1 MVFRDAF
8 PEPAEL
14 GGARIPAAKPRPDG
28 KNVCCAEACGS
39 HIAKRRNACLSDFAP
54 SLAMPTLLRSIRTTA
69 GFLENCPV
77 EFSPGLNCVIGARGT
92 CKSTLLESIRFA
104 FDADQRQVERLTQ
117 RDAKQEGT
125 AGLISAT
132 LGAGSVRCDLEA
144 ESATGCTQHV
154 IERELGSAPRLFQDG
169 VREHT
174 ARDILDS
181 IEIFSQGDLQRI
193 AEDGNDALRL
203 ALIDKPNASRV
214 SMLDTQRR
222 EYAQDLKRIGPDLRT
237 LRAQIATYR
246 RELLPLATLQEQFR
260 QARASAPALSPEL
273 EAERLRFE
281 RRRVVLE
288 QVAALDTARRDAATL
303 LQQMDG
309 KATRAA
315 EAHGVLSAESPV
327 DVTDAIEHADA
338 VLRVLRQALDLREQ
352 LEGLDATDVR
362 MRLERR
368 FEEENARFY
377 SLRQE
382 QQAINESLKQQQ
394 HLARQIEELERK
406 ARELDTLHTQERE
419 LLGKRAAARAAIA
432 HIDDELY
439 DLRVSEIDA
448 INQEHGHTV
457 HLSLRAGS
465 GARGYVQRLS
475 QLLTGSR
482 IRAQDEVAVA
492 LAETFTPATL
502 VDIVES
508 GSGQSLSDALDRDI
522 GQMNRVVAHLGDH
535 ADLYSI
541 ESEPPS
547 VQLEIT
553 LFDNGQPKRVE
564 TLSKGQ
570 RATALLPLILR
581 PLPYPLLFDQPEDDL
596 DNNFIFRSLI
606 KTIQNLKTKR
616 QLIFVTHNANIPVL
630 GTADRVIVMRMSSPT
645 RADSARVGTVDER
658 KQDILDLL
666 EGGADAFKMR
676 EQSYH
681 ELLST
686 VTRSGTPSVPP
697 SEAILPGAPS
707 APPPARAS

>member
-1 MVFRDAF
+1 
-8 PEPAEL
+8 
-14 GGARIPAAKPRPDG
+14 
-28 KNVCCAEACGS
+28 
-39 HIAKRRNACLSDFAP
+39 
-54 SLAMPTLLRSIRTTA
+54 MPTLLRSIRATA

-77 EFSPGLNCVIGARGT
+77 EFAPGLNCIIGARGT
-92 CKSTLLESIRFA
+92 CKSTLIESIRFA
-104 FDADQRQVERLTQ
+104 FDADPRQVERLTQ
-117 RDAKQEGT
+117 REVRQEGT
-125 AGLISAT
+125 VGLISAT
-132 LGAGSVRCDLEA
+132 LGAGSLRCELEA
-144 ESATGCTQHV
+144 ESGAGTTQHV
-154 IERELGSAPRLFQDG
+154 IEREVGGAPRLFQDG

-193 AEDGNDALRL
+193 ADDGNDELRL

-214 SMLDTQRR
+214 AVLDRQRQAH
-222 EYAQDLKRIGPDLRT
+222 AQELKRIGPDLRT

-246 RELLPLATLQEQFR
+246 QELQPLATLQEQFR
-260 QARASAPALSPEL
+260 QAQASAPALPPEL
-273 EAERLRFE
+273 EAERVRFE
-281 RRRVVLE
+281 RRRVALE
-288 QVAALDTARRDAATL
+288 QVAALDTARRDASTL
-303 LQQMDG
+303 LQQLDG
-309 KATRAA
+309 NATRAA
-315 EAHGVLSAESPV
+315 EAHGVLAADSPV
-327 DVTDAIEHADA
+327 DVTDAVQHAEA
-338 VLRVLRQALDLREQ
+338 VIRLMREALALREQ
-352 LEGLDATDVR
+352 LEDLDATDLR

-406 ARELDTLHTQERE
+406 ARELEVLQTQERE
-419 LLGKRAAARAAIA
+419 LLAKRAAARAAIA

-439 DLRVSEIDA
+439 DLRVREIDA
-448 INQEHGHTV
+448 INQEHGSTV
-457 HLSLRAGS
+457 HLTLRTGS

-482 IRAQDEVAVA
+482 IRAQDEVAVGIA
-492 LAETFTPATL
+492 DTFTPATL

-508 GSGQSLSDALDRDI
+508 GSGQSLSDALNRDI

-535 ADLYSI
+535 ADLYI
-541 ESEPPS
+541 LESETPS

-606 KTIQNLKTKR
+606 KTIQSLKTKR

-630 GTADRVIVMRMSSPT
+630 GAADRVVVMRMSSPT
-645 RADSARVGTVDER
+645 RADSARVGSVDER

-681 ELLST
+681 ELLAAST
-686 VTRSGTPSVPP
+686 RPQASSVSPSAAV
-697 SEAILPGAPS
+697 LPGAPI